1 MTMHEKPHSHPTC
14 SGCCGCTTGSHET
27 GVSRRDFLKA
37 GSLALGGMALAG
49 CADAIL
55 RDAGAEVQMPP
66 ARKPLVVKPILIYDL
81 PKPRPK
87 RSWRNWGGVQTPEAA
102 KEETARI
109 TGEVENIRAGA
120 DFPLTVLPVSAIRGA
135 GDVAKI
141 ADLADADTVIIY
153 AAGGWT
159 NTLDAIAKTGKHVI
173 FFVRHRSGPVYLWYE
188 IISPRYLR
196 RHTDTLA
203 VKGMDFEDVVVDS
216 TDALTWRLR
225 ALCGL
230 KNALGTR
237 IVAIGG
243 PSGWA
248 TREAPNLARDRFK
261 LDIQTVSYP
270 ELTKLIQAARN
281 DKAAV
286 ETARRRADAYLKG
299 PGVSLETEKVFVEK
313 CFLLDQIF
321 RAIMKQAD
329 ASAITVNHCMGT
341 IIPIAETTACLT
353 LSTLND
359 DGYLAFCESDF
370 VAIPA
375 GILLAN
381 ITGHP
386 AFLNNP
392 TFPHDGLTTQ
402 AHCTAPR
409 KMDGKTLEPVRIVT
423 HMESDYGA
431 APKVEL
437 RKGQQITNVI
447 TDFKMEKWSGLLCKI
462 VDTPFLPICRSQMDV
477 SYTISDAELAEK
489 MRGFHWMTVYGDYLR
504 ETGYALKKTSIA
516 WERLG

>member
-1 MTMHEKPHSHPTC
+1 MTTHDDGCPHPTH
-14 SGCCGCTTGSHET
+14 SGCCGCTRESHET
-27 GVSRRDFLKA
+27 GFSRRDFLKA

-49 CADAIL
+49 CAEAVL
-55 RDAGAEVQMPP
+55 RDAGAGVRMPP
-66 ARKPLVVKPILIYDL
+66 ARKPLVVKPILMHDL
-81 PKPRPK
+81 PRPRPK
-87 RSWRNWGGVQTPEAA
+87 GSWRNWGGVQTPEAA

-109 TGEVENIRAGA
+109 AGELEKVRTGA
-120 DFPLTVLPVSAIRGA
+120 DFPLTVLPVTIVRGPA
-135 GDVAKI
+135 DVGKM
-141 ADLADADTVIIY
+141 ADLAGADTVVIY
-153 AAGGWT
+153 AAGGGS
-159 NTLDAIAKTGKHVI
+159 NVFDAIAKTGKHVI
-173 FFVRHRSGPVYLWYE
+173 FFMRHKSGPLYLWYE

-203 VKGMDFEDVVVDS
+203 VKGMDFDDVVVDS
-216 TDALTWRLR
+216 TGELAWRLR

-230 KNALGTR
+230 KNTLGSR
-237 IVAIGG
+237 IIAIGG
-243 PSGWA
+243 AGGWA

-261 LDIQTVSYP
+261 LDIQSVAYP
-270 ELTKLIQAARN
+270 ELAKLIQAARG
-281 DKAAV
+281 DKTAV
-286 ETARRRADAYLKG
+286 ETACARAAAYLKA
-299 PGVSLETEKVFVEK
+299 PGVSLETKREYVEN
-313 CFLLDQIF
+313 CFLLDQVF

-329 ASAITVNHCMGT
+329 APAITVNSCMGT
-341 IIPIAETTACLT
+341 IMPIAETTACLT
-353 LSTLND
+353 LTTLND
-359 DGYLAFCESDF
+359 DGYMAFCESDF

-392 TFPHDGLTTQ
+392 TFPHDGIMTQ

-409 KMDGKTLEPVRIVT
+409 KMNGKTLDPVRIVT

-437 RKGQQITNVI
+437 KKGQTITNVI
-447 TDFKMEKWSGLLCKI
+447 TDFKMERWSGLLGEV
-462 VDTPFLPICRSQMDV
+462 VDTPYLPICRSQMDV

-489 MRGFHWMTVYGDYLR
+489 MRGFHFMTVYGDYLR
-504 ETGYALKKTSIA
+504 ETGYALKKLPIA

>member
-1 MTMHEKPHSHPTC
+1 
-14 SGCCGCTTGSHET
+14 
-27 GVSRRDFLKA
+27 
-37 GSLALGGMALAG
+37 
-49 CADAIL
+49 
-55 RDAGAEVQMPP
+55 
-66 ARKPLVVKPILIYDL
+66 
-81 PKPRPK
+81 
-87 RSWRNWGGVQTPEAA
+87 
-102 KEETARI
+102 
-109 TGEVENIRAGA
+109 
-120 DFPLTVLPVSAIRGA
+120 
-135 GDVAKI
+135 
-141 ADLADADTVIIY
+141 
-153 AAGGWT
+153 
-159 NTLDAIAKTGKHVI
+159 
-173 FFVRHRSGPVYLWYE
+173 
-188 IISPRYLR
+188 
-196 RHTDTLA
+196 
-203 VKGMDFEDVVVDS
+203 
-216 TDALTWRLR
+216 LTWRLR

-392 TFPHDGLTTQ
+392 TFPHDGITTQ